1 MSEKNVDTEHLR
13 TSDAGIEEQD
23 RRRRGA
29 YYTPKLWVD
38 HAHKL
43 ITNTLG
49 DDWREKYVVVDPA
62 CGTKNL
68 TRDYEFSELYSMT
81 IDQDEL
87 DSSSDLNPEGT
98 SFQYDFLNDDVFAM
112 HGQPAPKLSG
122 GKSEKSKLA
131 NIQRAIDWINSKPHP
146 GDIMRMS
153 DNGELKMDAGLLKA
167 LREQKPIVILSNP
180 PYKSSRDGKT
190 GGKSTT
196 GITKTA
202 MGQMMDGYDM
212 AKQNMYTQFLYRYML
227 LANDFGYL
235 NDFHLFTFS
244 PVGHFTSPSFEKF
257 RNKFYDTFSF
267 DRDASFIMH
276 SKEFGLS
283 GEFPIGF
290 THNEVKPDRF
300 IGGMRPMG
308 STKLEDLPLSV
319 DLD

>member
-13 TSDAGIEEQD
+13 NSDAGIEEQD

-43 ITNTLG
+43 ITNALG
-49 DDWREKYVVVDPA
+49 DDWRERYVVVDPA

-68 TRDYEFSELYSMT
+68 TRDYEFTELYSMT

-87 DSSSDLNPEGT
+87 DSSGDLNPEGT

-112 HGQPAPKLSG
+112 HGQPKPKLSG
-122 GKSEKSKLA
+122 GKSKKSERA
-131 NIQRAIDWINSKPHP
+131 NIQKAFDWINSKPYP
-146 GDIMRMS
+146 DDIVRMS
-153 DNGELKMDAGLLKA
+153 NNGELKMDAGLIKA

-190 GGKSTT
+190 KSGKSVT

-202 MGQMMDGYDM
+202 MGQLMDGYDQ

-235 NDFHLFTFS
+235 SDFHLFTFS
-244 PVGHFTSPSFEKF
+244 PVGHLTSPSFGKF
-257 RNKFYDTFSF
+257 TNKFYSAFSF
-267 DRDASFIMH
+267 DKDASFIMN

-300 IGGMRPMG
+300 FGSMRPLG
-308 STKLEDLPLSV
+308 
-319 DLD
+319 